1 MTVMTEEKQTT
12 SRQFLKNID
21 GKRISIILGEKVP
34 LSVVT
39 DEVIREFLE
48 KRRLYYGEGE
58 LPQ

>member
-1 MTVMTEEKQTT
+1 MTVMTEEKQKT
-12 SRQFLKNID
+12 SRQYLKNID

>member
-1 MTVMTEEKQTT
+1 MTEEKQTT